1 MVSEDFERRFS
12 VWVVSGLVLKVLD
25 TNLIEEGLHNTEQVV
40 KSDAL
45 VNNDTFD
52 LMELSQMR
60 GVESLVSEHTID
72 GEVLHGLEL
81 FLLSLLVEHL
91 RADCGRVS
99 SKDVF
104 HCFLTRPART
114 IANGAF
120 EAILVSVSNTLLV
133 FLRDAVAPHWV
144 LAEEGILQV
153 ASWMALRLE
162 QSVEVPEGAL
172 NPSVGWHLI
181 EAHRQENLAELSA
194 HFQKWVQVASL
205 GDLACSVDVSLLEL
219 SCLPFTGAEHLSSEL
234 GLKLDTLGGVVDT
247 LGHFVRLLRD
257 D

>member
-91 RADCGRVS
+91 RADCSRVS
-99 SKDVF
+99 SKDVL

-219 SCLPFTGAEHLSSEL
+219 SCLPFTGAEHLSGEL
-234 GLKLDTLGGVVDT
+234 GLELDTLGGVVDT